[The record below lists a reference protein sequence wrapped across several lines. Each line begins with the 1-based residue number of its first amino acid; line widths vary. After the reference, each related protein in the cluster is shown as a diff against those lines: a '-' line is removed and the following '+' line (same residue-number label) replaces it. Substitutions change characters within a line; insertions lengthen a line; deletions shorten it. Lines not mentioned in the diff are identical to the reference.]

1 MSSSDE
7 KSETGGSDKTPTPMG
22 KSDVVISLCQVKAFT
37 VSDARSRFAQAK
49 SGGDVSSSGF
59 AAHAQ
64 GAGDCNANAGSQQ
77 GTGEK
82 K

>member
-22 KSDVVISLCQVKAFT
+22 KSDVAFT

-49 SGGDVSSSGF
+49 SGGDVSSGGF
-59 AAHAQ
+59 AARAQ